1 MPDEI
6 TFNFEANVPFID
18 FALCSSVAHLQWNE
32 FNEMIIKKRRSKI
45 ASQTIIESG
54 CRVWVFIGAV

>member
-18 FALCSSVAHLQWNE
+18 FALATPYTVAFVNGMNL
-32 FNEMIIKKRRSKI
+32 MK
-45 ASQTIIESG
+45 
-54 CRVWVFIGAV
+54 